1 MSNTTIL
8 IVEDEAIV
16 AADLNN
22 KLRCLGYEVAGIAS
36 EGEEAI
42 ALAGS
47 LHPNLVIM
55 DIQLEG
61 SMDGIEAAQA
71 IQNIWDVP
79 VIYLT
84 AHSDSATIARAK
96 LTGPIGYI
104 LKPFEERELAI
115 QVELALY
122 KHQADQQ
129 VRRQREWLR
138 VTLCSIGDAV
148 IATDSEGCISFINPV
163 AESLTG
169 WTTDEAVGLPIS
181 QVFRVVNEQT
191 GRPLEEPVTRVLRE
205 GCAVALANHAALI
218 TKDGRLVPVEDTA
231 APILEATGQVI
242 GAVLVFHDVTEKRRV
257 EEEQHQLNITLENR
271 VVERTAM
278 AESRALQLHQL
289 ALELSKA
296 EDRERKQI
304 ALILHDDLQ
313 QYLAAIHFHL
323 QMLLPKDSADPIM
336 KERVE
341 QMEQLISVSIKKCRS
356 LSYELSPP
364 VLHQSGFLAALNWL
378 AEDVEKKHGL
388 KVILKT
394 FSDSEPDSSALA
406 SLLFRSVR
414 ELLFNA
420 IKHSGAKSAVVE
432 TTCEGDWIRIRVK
445 DNGRGCVPDAYQA
458 KDRNMTGFGL
468 FNLKE
473 RITFLGGRLDIESA
487 PGKGCC
493 VTLEVPKQAIHK
505 SKTDTENHEAIRNIL
520 QELEVT
526 DNPDNL
532 FQPKRQR
539 ILLAD
544 DHAVMRKGLSILLE
558 DIDDF
563 QVVAEA
569 ADGRQAVRLASEL
582 KPDVILMDI
591 SMPEMDGI
599 EATAEIHQLLPNIRI
614 IGLSMHDDPGTKDR
628 MIKAGA
634 AAYIYKASPAEK
646 LIDTIRGCLST

>member
-1 MSNTTIL
+1 MSNTAIL

-16 AADLNN
+16 AEDLKN
-22 KLRCLGYEVAGIAS
+22 KLKRLGYEVAGIAA
-36 EGEEAI
+36 EGEEAV
-42 ALAGS
+42 ALVGS
-47 LHPNLVIM
+47 LRPNLVIM

-61 SMDGIEAAQA
+61 SIDGIEAAQA
-71 IQNIWDVP
+71 IQHFCDVP

-122 KHQADQQ
+122 KHRIDQQ

-138 VTLCSIGDAV
+138 VTLTSIGDAV
-148 IATDSEGCISFINPV
+148 IATDSEGLISFINPV

-169 WTTDEAVGLPIS
+169 WTTDEAVGQSIS

-191 GRPLEEPVTRVLRE
+191 GQPLEEPVTQVLRE
-205 GCAVALANHAALI
+205 GCAVDLANHAALI
-218 TKDGRLVPVEDTA
+218 TKDGRIVPVEDTA
-231 APILEATGQVI
+231 APILTATGEVI
-242 GAVLVFHDVTEKRRV
+242 GAVLVFQDVTEKRRA

-271 VVERTAM
+271 VAERTAI
-278 AESRALQLHQL
+278 AESRAMQLQQL

-323 QMLLPKDSADPIM
+323 QMLFPKNSADPVM

-341 QMEQLISVSIKKCRS
+341 HLEHLISVSIKKCRS

-364 VLHQSGFLAALNWL
+364 VLHQSGFLAALEWL
-378 AEDVEKKHGL
+378 AEDVEKKHGF

-394 FSDSEPDSSALA
+394 SGDSEPDSSALA

-420 IKHSGAKSAVVE
+420 IKHSGVRSAMVE
-432 TTCEGDWIRIRVK
+432 TAGEGEWIRIRVK
-445 DNGRGCVPDAYQA
+445 DNGQGSVPSSYQA
-458 KDRNMTGFGL
+458 KDKNMRGFGL
-468 FNLKE
+468 FNIRE
-473 RITFLGGRLDIESA
+473 RVTFLGGRLTIESA
-487 PGKGCC
+487 IGKGCC
-493 VTLEVPKQAIHK
+493 VTLEVPKQADHRH
-505 SKTDTENHEAIRNIL
+505 KTDTENPEAIRNIL
-520 QELEVT
+520 KELEAS
-526 DNPDNL
+526 NKPENL
-532 FQPKRQR
+532 VQPKRQR

-569 ADGRQAVRLASEL
+569 ADGRQAVRMASEL

-599 EATAEIHQLLPNIRI
+599 DATAEIHQLLPNIRI
-614 IGLSMHDDPGTKDR
+614 IGLSMHDDPGTIDR

-646 LIDTIRGCLST
+646 LISTIRGCLST